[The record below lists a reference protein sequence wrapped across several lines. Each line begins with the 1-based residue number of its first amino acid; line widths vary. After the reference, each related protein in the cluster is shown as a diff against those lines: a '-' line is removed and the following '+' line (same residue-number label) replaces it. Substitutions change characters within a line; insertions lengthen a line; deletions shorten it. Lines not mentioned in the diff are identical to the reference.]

1 MLQCFTKSPLASAQ
15 SMDRVDKPEAGI
27 LFRRLLQS
35 FGEVEVVELE
45 KCIREWKGNLFSQY

>member
-1 MLQCFTKSPLASAQ
+1 MASAQ